1 LRLPKIPTDEGGN
14 QNFAAAEPPDRCGFL
29 PLPATFRHGLGN
41 TAIGLS
47 ALSSD
52 DDVGR
57 QKKIP
62 APTVQFGTNYTFYL
76 MTGLL
81 TQGHVLQ

>member
-1 LRLPKIPTDEGGN
+1 LRLPKIPTDQGGN
-14 QNFAAAEPPDRCGFL
+14 QNFAAAEPHYLCGFL
-29 PLPATFRHGLGN
+29 PLLPTFRHGLGN

-52 DDVGR
+52 DDGGR

-62 APTVQFGTNYTFYL
+62 VPTVQFGTNYTFYL

-81 TQGHVLQ
+81 TPGHVL